1 MTEVVILRNAGGDV
15 DALRDD
21 ITAALKG
28 AKDTIVIVACMD
40 CRLNGYLDKL
50 REQLESGTIGEKTE
64 VWETQHADCGAM
76 KTVVAKFTQD
86 IDLSDEV
93 AVTFVSPLQK
103 TVGAE
108 LSAVKMS
115 PESALALALGE
126 NGRLQVARLKRMGV
140 PEKGIKNKLI
150 TARDAGELNT
160 HYTPNEDEDLRSLI
174 ISTPSTMPFTDIAE
188 RIGREPK
195 EAYFIQ
201 AGEPEREIAHIKLA
215 VERLDIK
222 DVVITARDERDIE
235 RAEKLQNVLERDLGR
250 NIGIEVRTLKKKSKV
265 EG

>member
-21 ITAALKG
+21 ITAVLDG
-28 AKDTIVIVACMD
+28 AKDTIVVVACMD

-50 REQLESGTIGEKTE
+50 KEQLESGTIGDRTE

-76 KTVVAKFTQD
+76 KTVVARFTQD
-86 IDLSDEV
+86 VDLSDEIV
-93 AVTFVSPLQK
+93 ATFVSPLQK

-126 NGRLQVARLKRMGV
+126 NGRLQVARLKKMGV
-140 PEKGIKNKLI
+140 PEKDVKSRLI
-150 TARDAGELNT
+150 TAREAVELNT
-160 HYTPNEDEDLRSLI
+160 HYTPTEDEDLRSLI
-174 ISTPSTMPFTDIAE
+174 ISQPSAIPFREIAE
-188 RIGREPK
+188 KTGREPE

-201 AGEPEREIAHIKLA
+201 TSRPEKELAHIKLA
-215 VERLDIK
+215 VERLGIR
-222 DVVITARDERDIE
+222 DVIITARDERDIE
-235 RAEKLQNVLERDLGR
+235 RAERLQNDLERNLGKH
-250 NIGIEVRTLKKKSKV
+250 ISIEVKALKKKSRV
-265 EG
+265 G